1 MAQTKEG
8 ARKAAETMRKRY
20 GEDYWRKVADKS
32 NAKEHRPKGFAKDH
46 ELARKAGELGRTV
59 RDAGKE

>member
-1 MAQTKEG
+1 
-8 ARKAAETMRKRY
+8 MRKRY